1 MRLLAESEILVGLA
15 EVGVVFAGF
24 AGVSVV
30 LGRRN
35 PDAWSDLDAVRLRW
49 MILNSLA
56 ASGFALLPLL
66 VHGLGLSKTQT
77 WFTASGLLLT
87 FLLWSAG
94 YVTVMTRRL
103 YQARV
108 QDRLSPAGF
117 VLLILI
123 GLGAMASLISNLAST
138 QPVFG
143 LYLPGLVFTLS
154 VAAVMFLRTLSV
166 LRR

>member
-1 MRLLAESEILVGLA
+1 MGLLAESEILVGLA

-30 LGRRN
+30 LGRR
-35 PDAWSDLDAVRLRW
+35 DQGSWSDLDSTRLRW
-49 MILNSLA
+49 MIWFSLA

-66 VHGLGLSKTQT
+66 VHGLGLSETQT
-77 WFTASGLLLT
+77 WFSASGLLLT

-94 YVTVMTRRL
+94 YVLVMTRRL
-103 YQARV
+103 YRAGV

-117 VLLILI
+117 VLLILM
-123 GLGAMASLISNLAST
+123 GLGAMLSLISNLAST

-143 LYLPGLVFTLS
+143 RYLPGLVFTLGF
-154 VAAVMFLRTLSV
+154 AAVMFLRTLSV